1 MIRRSS
7 LSRVLLLFLAA
18 LICFIAVE
26 AKANQ
31 SCREAVKAAE
41 DAFGIP
47 ADLLMAMNQVETLWS
62 NQAWPWSLNISGKPR
77 RYKDDRSMTRALNE
91 VIARTDNVDI
101 GCMQINWRWVGKSCA
116 TDPRLLVDPRL
127 NAKCSA
133 MYLTSLYRQLGSWH
147 KAVKAYHVGPNRT
160 DKTVQ
165 RRADRY
171 VCKVG
176 KEYALLLGQKAPCND
191 R

>member
-1 MIRRSS
+1 MINHSRSS
-7 LSRVLLLFLAA
+7 AA
-18 LICFIAVE
+18 LLILIATQICLLAVE

-31 SCREAVKAAE
+31 SCRDAVQAAE
-41 DAFGIP
+41 SEFGIP
-47 ADLLMAMNQVETLWS
+47 TDLLMAMNQVETLWS

-77 RYKDDRSMTRALNE
+77 RYKDDVSMTNALDE

-116 TDPRLLVDPRL
+116 TDPRHLVDPRS
-127 NAKCSA
+127 NANCSA
-133 MYLTSLYRQLGSWH
+133 MYLTSLYRQLGTWH
-147 KAVKAYHVGPNRT
+147 KAVKAYHVGPNRK

-165 RRADRY
+165 KRADRY